1 VWEGEQV
8 LKRRKSLLAA
18 PMAGLN
24 SRRTSSEAHLMWALV
39 RLLALALALALVLA
53 VVLVLVVLVVR
64 A

>member
-39 RLLALALALALVLA
+39 RLLALALALVLA